1 MSRVTNALRREI
13 RQRATGRC
21 EYCRHPEAMS
31 AVPFEAEHVIP
42 VKLEGPT
49 TAENTA
55 WACFRCNRFKGGAVA
70 GYDHR
75 EQDVVRLFNPRR
87 DSWDDHFE
95 MNDGVITP
103 RTRIGET
110 TIAVLRLND
119 EKRVEARRTLIKQ
132 GLW

>member
-1 MSRVTNALRREI
+1 MSRVPNALRREI
-13 RQRATGRC
+13 SLRANGRC

-55 WACFRCNRFKGGAVA
+55 RACFRRNRFKGGAVA

-75 EQDVVRLFNPRR
+75 EKDVVRLFDPRR
-87 DSWDDHFE
+87 DSWGDHFE
-95 MNDGVITP
+95 LNNGVIAP

-110 TIAVLRLND
+110 TVAVLRLND